1 MSLINCPE
9 CEKEVSSQAV
19 SCPHCGFPLQS
30 DDSDYLAC
38 PKCLS
43 KRLHIEKAGFS
54 GKKAFAGALLTGGIG
69 ILAGTI
75 GSKNLYITCLSCS
88 NRFKAKD
95 AYLLKVGKSAE
106 ALDKKIISEYEKHKS
121 LMGAVKLYHDET
133 KIPLVKS
140 KEYVTNLLK
149 RNNIEVVNSQLNS
162 VVFIIVVIFVLFI
175 TIIFLVNDFS
185 CKNNRSSI
193 ENSIYQENKSYSNN
207 KDSFQISQNL
217 VVGEIYKIEGT
228 QIALRTG
235 PGDNFDKLI
244 NEKFSNLINEIHYAN
259 VDGSTKIKLLNLKI
273 GWAKVQVVE
282 PEWLK
287 ETHIGWIPIK
297 HVVEKQL
304 NEILFEEIN
313 KDFLIFLLESI
324 KNKELIEK
332 ELNKLYFFEDANGIY
347 KFQEKIRNKGIHV
360 IDIVEFSD
368 LVIFHTVNKDLFIQI
383 SGQLNE
389 IKNQQEFIEASDI
402 GKRFQEEKYIFETL
416 EPKSGIDPQQN
427 IYYDIYVY
435 RNKSVNLN

>member
-43 KRLHIEKAGFS
+43 KKLHIEKAGFS
-54 GKKAFAGALLTGGIG
+54 GKKAFAGAILTGGIG

-75 GSKNLYITCLSCS
+75 GSKNLYINCLSCS

-106 ALDKKIISEYEKHKS
+106 ALDKKIISEYEKHKN
-121 LMGAVKLYHDET
+121 LIGAVNLYHDET
-133 KIPLVKS
+133 GVPLMKS
-140 KEYVTNLLK
+140 KKYVEDLLK
-149 RNNIEVVNSQLNS
+149 RNDVEIMKPQISSLG
-162 VVFIIVVIFVLFI
+162 FIIILVVTLFVTFMLLF
-175 TIIFLVNDFS
+175 NDFT
-185 CKNNRSSI
+185 CKNNKGGISSSTPDELETI
-193 ENSIYQENKSYSNN
+193 SKINNSNQTPP
-207 KDSFQISQNL
+207 NL
-217 VVGEIYKIEGT
+217 VFGEIYKIEGS
-228 QIALRTG
+228 QIVLRTG
-235 PGDNFDKLI
+235 PGDDFEKLI
-244 NEKFSNLINEIHYAN
+244 NEKVSGLINEIHYAN
-259 VDGSTKIKLLNLKI
+259 VDGSTKIKLLNLKN

-313 KDFLIFLLESI
+313 KNFLIYLLESI

-347 KFQEKIRNKGIHV
+347 KFQEKIKNKGIHV

-368 LVIFHTVNKDLFIQI
+368 LVIFHTINKDLFIQI
-383 SGQLNE
+383 SNQLNE
-389 IKNQQEFIEASDI
+389 IKSQQEFIEGSDI
-402 GKRFQEEKYIFETL
+402 GKRFQDEKYIFETL

-435 RNKSVNLN
+435 RNKNYK